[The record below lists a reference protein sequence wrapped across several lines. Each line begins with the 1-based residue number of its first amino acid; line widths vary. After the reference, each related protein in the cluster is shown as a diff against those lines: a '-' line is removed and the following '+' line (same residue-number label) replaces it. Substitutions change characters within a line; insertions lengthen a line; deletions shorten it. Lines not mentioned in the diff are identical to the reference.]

1 MTMVR
6 MVSLACALILCLSG
20 SALAQQDVA
29 VRSHSVKSMY
39 DDCLGRNLEF
49 CDGFLL
55 GVARGLE
62 RLSTYN
68 SKFSEEYCPPP
79 TIDPSSYRDI
89 FISWAER
96 SQFWKA
102 KPYDGVLVAFWIA
115 WFCPSDG

>member
-1 MTMVR
+1 MMVR
-6 MVSLACALILCLSG
+6 MASLAWVLILCLSD

-29 VRSHSVKSMY
+29 VGSLSVRSMY
-39 DDCLGRNLEF
+39 DDCKGRNLEF

-62 RLSTYN
+62 MLSTYHP
-68 SKFSEEYCPPP
+68 KFSEEYCPPP

-102 KPYDGVLVAFWIA
+102 KPYDGAVVAFWIA
-115 WFCPSDG
+115 WFCPSAG